1 MNSLFAK
8 ILLWFWLTLVITVVG
23 SAFISALDVNQDDS
37 DRRAPAAQLVEF
49 QLATARTA
57 YETGGRAGLE
67 KFLATLRRIYG
78 VEGILT
84 DEKGRDLLTSQDR
97 SDLLRRARRRRAEY
111 QLFRAGNAMVARGA

>member
-8 ILLWFWLTLVITVVG
+8 ILLWFWGTLVITVVG
-23 SAFISALDVNQDDS
+23 SAFISALEVNQDDS
-37 DRRAPAAQLVEF
+37 DRRAPAARLVEF

-78 VEGILT
+78 AEGILT
-84 DEKGRDLLTSQDR
+84 DEKGRDLLTNQDR
-97 SDLLRRARRRRAEY
+97 SDLLRRAGGHGRATCVL
-111 QLFRAGNAMVARGA
+111 QRGV